1 MRDAVAVRLLD
12 DADDR
17 LVERL
22 AGLVNQVYAATE
34 GELWQPGTLRTTRA
48 EVAGLV
54 AAGQIAVAVLGA
66 AGGGRLRPGARH
78 SGSRVGEFGMLAAAP
93 ERRGAGIGRAL
104 VAGSPNDA
112 PAHAGFGRCGSS
124 CSSAREGR
132 LPHKEFLKAWYERLG
147 YELVGTTSVAEVHP
161 HLAALRQ
168 AIVPCAV
175 LRYEK
180 PLVSDRAGTAPRWAG
195 W

>member
-22 AGLVNQVYAATE
+22 TGLVNEVYAATE
-34 GELWQPGTLRTTRA
+34 GGLWRPGTPRTTTA

-54 AAGQIAVAVLGA
+54 AAGQIAVAVFGAEAVGCVQVRDVA
-66 AGGGRLRPGARH
+66 AG
-78 SGSRVGEFGMLAAAP
+78 VGEFGMLAAAP
-93 ERRGAGIGRAL
+93 EHRGAGIGRAL
-104 VAGSPNDA
+104 V
-112 PAHAGFGRCGSS
+112 GFAERR
-124 CSSAREGR
+124 ARARRLRAMRLDLLVPREGR

-147 YELVGTTSVAEVHP
+147 YELVGTAPVAEVHP
-161 HLAALRQ
+161 HLAALQ
-168 AIVPCAV
+168 AVPCAV

-180 PLVSDRAGTAPRWAG
+180 PLVSERAGPAPRSAG